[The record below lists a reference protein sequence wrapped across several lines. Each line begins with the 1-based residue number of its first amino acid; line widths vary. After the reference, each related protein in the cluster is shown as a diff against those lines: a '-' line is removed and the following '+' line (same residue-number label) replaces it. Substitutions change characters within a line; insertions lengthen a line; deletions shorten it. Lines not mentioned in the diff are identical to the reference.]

1 MKTLIVANWKMN
13 PETLA
18 KAKKLFNK
26 VKQGTKRVKC
36 VELVIC
42 PPFVYLPIL
51 GASAFAK
58 GFGGLRLGS
67 QDCFWEG
74 KGAFTGEISPQ
85 MLKNLGCQYAI
96 IGHSERRK
104 NQKETDE
111 MIEKKIRGAKRVG
124 LKPILCVDRLSQISQ
139 NSKGLIIAYEP
150 LFAIG
155 TGRPCTLAKAERMRK
170 EIQKRAGTN
179 KILYGGSVNSE
190 NARDYIKKAGFAGI
204 LVGGVSLK
212 AKEFLQ
218 LIKNIDFLA

>member
-1 MKTLIVANWKMN
+1 
-13 PETLA
+13 
-18 KAKKLFNK
+18 
-26 VKQGTKRVKC
+26 
-36 VELVIC
+36 
-42 PPFVYLPIL
+42 
-51 GASAFAK
+51 
-58 GFGGLRLGS
+58 
-67 QDCFWEG
+67 
-74 KGAFTGEISPQ
+74 
-85 MLKNLGCQYAI
+85 
-96 IGHSERRK
+96 
-104 NQKETDE
+104 
-111 MIEKKIRGAKRVG
+111 
-124 LKPILCVDRLSQISQ
+124 
-139 NSKGLIIAYEP
+139 LIIAYEP